1 MIFFNV
7 PAYTGKEL
15 KYMGQTALKRKLS
28 GNGPFT
34 KKCTAFFEDKF
45 GAGRAML
52 TTSCTHS
59 IEMSALL
66 SGIKH
71 GDEVIMPSY
80 TFTSTANPFILRG
93 AKAVFVD
100 IRRDTMNID
109 EALIEKAVTKKT
121 RAIVCVHYA
130 GISCEMDAINKIAKK
145 HGLLVIEDAAQ
156 GVMSKYKGKYLG
168 TLSDFGCY
176 SFHETKNYTCG
187 EGGMLA
193 IKDPGYNEQAEII
206 WEKGTNRQK
215 FFRGEVDKYTWVGM
229 GSSYLPSELNAAYLW
244 AQLEKAEE
252 INNDRI
258 RTWNF
263 YNQALLPLKDKG
275 AIELPFVPEH
285 CVHNGH
291 MFYIKAKDL
300 KERSALIAYLKEKGI
315 MAIFHYIPLHS
326 SPAGKKFGRFSGRD
340 IWTTKESE
348 RLLRLPLY
356 YKLEEQDRRSVIKA
370 IFCFYNESGAL
381 NGRVE

>member
-15 KYMGQTALKRKLS
+15 KYMGRTASKRKLS

-52 TTSCTHS
+52 TTSCTHAL
-59 IEMSALL
+59 EMSALL
-66 SGIKH
+66 SGIKP

-80 TFTSTANPFILRG
+80 TFTSSANPFILRG

-100 IRRDTMNID
+100 IRKDTMNID
-109 EALIEKAVTKKT
+109 EGLIEKAVTKKT

-130 GISCEMDAINKIAKK
+130 GIACEMDAINSIAKK

-156 GVMSKYKGKYLG
+156 GVMSKYKGRYLG

-193 IKDPGYNEQAEII
+193 IRDSGYNEQAEII

-252 INNDRI
+252 INKDRL
-258 RTWNF
+258 RTWDL
-263 YNQALLPLKDKG
+263 YYKALSPLRDKG
-275 AIELPFVPEH
+275 LIELPFVPAD

-291 MFYIKAKDL
+291 MFYIKVRDL
-300 KERSALIAYLKEKGI
+300 KERTALITYLKDKGI

-326 SPAGKKFGRFSGRD
+326 SPAGKKFGRFSGKDRN
-340 IWTTKESE
+340 TTVESE
-348 RLLRLPLY
+348 RILRLPMYFGLSARDTAY
-356 YKLEEQDRRSVIKA
+356 IVEMIKGFYK
-370 IFCFYNESGAL
+370 
-381 NGRVE
+381 